1 MHARPEMSKALA
13 IKNLGSSKH
22 DGPSLIPHQ
31 FMPQPPFRLICR
43 GPSHSGKSSMLKNM
57 LTLPEYG
64 YKALFGEN
72 IFIFSKTLGL
82 DDTWSSMRLPKT
94 HLYDKWDEEVVREIM
109 AYSKRQK
116 NGTLLLLDDL
126 ISDPDAFNRKN
137 QNLLSELFFAGRH
150 YGISLCIT
158 TQKYHAVQS
167 ALLANA
173 SQIIVFRLK
182 TKREQEAFEESM
194 TMYDDLERKYD
205 YATKERYSFL
215 YMNLATGK
223 CYRNFEEEI

>member
-31 FMPQPPFRLICR
+31 FMPQPPFRLICC
-43 GPSHSGKSSMLKNM
+43 GPSHSGKSNMLKCM
-57 LTLPEYG
+57 LTLPEYS
-64 YKALFGEN
+64 YKQFFGEN
-72 IFIFSKTLGL
+72 IFIFSKTLNL
-82 DDTWSSMRLPKT
+82 DPTWSSMRLPKT
-94 HLYDKWDEEVVREIM
+94 HLYDKWEEGVVREIM
-109 AYSKRQK
+109 SYSKRQK
-116 NGTLLLLDDL
+116 RGTLLLLDDF
-126 ISDPDAFNRKN
+126 ISDPDAFNKKN
-137 QNLLSELFFAGRH
+137 SNLLSELLFAGRH

-158 TQKYHAVQS
+158 TQRFHAVQL

-194 TMYDDLERKYD
+194 TMFDNLDERYER
-205 YATKERYSFL
+205 ATKERFSFL

-223 CYRNFEEEI
+223 CYKRFEEEI

>member
-1 MHARPEMSKALA
+1 
-13 IKNLGSSKH
+13 
-22 DGPSLIPHQ
+22 
-31 FMPQPPFRLICR
+31 
-43 GPSHSGKSSMLKNM
+43 M

-64 YKALFGEN
+64 YKAHFGED

-94 HLYDKWDEEVVREIM
+94 HLYQTWDETVVKEIM
-109 AYSKRQK
+109 SYSKQK
-116 NGTLLLLDDL
+116 KRGTLLLLDDL

-167 ALLANA
+167 SLLANA

-194 TMYDDLERKYD
+194 TMFDDLERKYD
-205 YATKERYSFL
+205 YATKLRFSFL
-215 YMNLATGK
+215 YMNLATAK